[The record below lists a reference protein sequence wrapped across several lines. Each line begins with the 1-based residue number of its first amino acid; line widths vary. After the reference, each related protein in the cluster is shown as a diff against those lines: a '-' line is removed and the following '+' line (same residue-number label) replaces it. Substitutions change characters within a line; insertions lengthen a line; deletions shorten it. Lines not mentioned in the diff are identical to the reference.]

1 MTYRLSCPRSCQLRT
16 AFPCF
21 STLIYQPHS
30 PPLLPEIII
39 SPMRVSLFRKYRLAK
54 LKQGLGNLAP
64 SLKDESKRRRRRRKK
79 ERKDRSVHPFVVSS
93 PFLRILESR
102 NFRPSCREEYTESG
116 GFSLHSLLSPALPT
130 VGSFRYL
137 VTNRISVT
145 SKVNDPARSA
155 R

>member
-30 PPLLPEIII
+30 PLPEIII

-79 ERKDRSVHPFVVSS
+79 ERKEGEERS
-93 PFLRILESR
+93 I
-102 NFRPSCREEYTESG
+102 RPSIRCI
-116 GFSLHSLLSPALPT
+116 FSLSSYP
-130 VGSFRYL
+130 
-137 VTNRISVT
+137 RISKLSTFLSRGVHREWRLLPPLPPLPCSPHRRQFPVSRYKSNFSHVK
-145 SKVNDPARSA
+145 SKRSG
-155 R
+155 

>member
-64 SLKDESKRRRRRRKK
+64 SLKDESKRRRRRKK

-93 PFLRILESR
+93 PFLRD
-102 NFRPSCREEYTESG
+102 P
-116 GFSLHSLLSPALPT
+116 
-130 VGSFRYL
+130 
-137 VTNRISVT
+137 RISKLSTFLSRGVHREWRLLPPLPPLPCSPHRRQFPVSRYKSNFSHVK
-145 SKVNDPARSA
+145 SKRSG
-155 R
+155 

>member
-116 GFSLHSLLSPALPT
+116 GFSLSPPLPPLPCSPHRRQFP
-130 VGSFRYL
+130 VSHYKSNFSH
-137 VTNRISVT
+137 VK
-145 SKVNDPARSA
+145 SKRSG
-155 R
+155 